1 VNSVVGYPT
10 IVESVGTVRSSV
22 QIPVET
28 CYGRDVTAKGRF
40 AIGCPFIKKVNLSKG
55 PMMMLDLE
63 ESYGGIIFNS

>member
-1 VNSVVGYPT
+1 MKSVVGYPT

-40 AIGCPFIKKVNLSKG
+40 AIGCPFIKKVNL
-55 PMMMLDLE
+55 
-63 ESYGGIIFNS
+63 